1 MEYLGFTLLL
11 LAALLLTT
19 LGGLLQH
26 RHYAKTVQRLA
37 REYNRPGLVLVSGTA
52 RGRLRGAAVILVLRR
67 DREVVERAYVM
78 EGSSSLARFRDKKEW
93 IGLSTR
99 EPLPSC
105 STKVAEAVKAAR
117 KQIPAIKNSGPT
129 GSTRSSKG
137 TQGGSP
143 HKA

>member
-1 MEYLGFTLLL
+1 MEYLAFTLLL

-67 DREVVERAYVM
+67 DDEVIERAYIL

-93 IGLSTR
+93 IGLSAR
-99 EPLPSC
+99 EPLPAC
-105 STKVAEAVKAAR
+105 STRLGEAVAVAR
-117 KQIPAIKNSGPT
+117 KRIPGTKDSAE
-129 GSTRSSKG
+129 STKG

-143 HKA
+143 A

>member
-52 RGRLRGAAVILVLRR
+52 RGRLRGAAVVLVLGR
-67 DREVVERAYVM
+67 DGEVIKRAYVL

-93 IGLSTR
+93 IGLSAR
-99 EPLPSC
+99 EPLPAC
-105 STKVAEAVKAAR
+105 SSRLADAVAAAR
-117 KQIPAIKNSGPT
+117 KRIPGTK
-129 GSTRSSKG
+129 GSAMSSEG
-137 TQGGSP
+137 RQGGS
-143 HKA
+143 AA